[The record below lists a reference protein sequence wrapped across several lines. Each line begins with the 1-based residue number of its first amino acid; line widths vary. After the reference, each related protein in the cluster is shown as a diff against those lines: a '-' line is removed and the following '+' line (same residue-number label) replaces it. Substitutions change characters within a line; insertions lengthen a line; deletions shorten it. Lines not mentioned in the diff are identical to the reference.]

1 MKKLIALCI
10 VLAASAQLFA
20 QEHFGK
26 KITPD
31 GAFTMA
37 ELDAQLKDKEKVEVK
52 VTGKVSAICKAMGC
66 WMKMEREG
74 GEAMMVKMKDHKF
87 YLPKDCEGRTAII
100 EGVASVK
107 KRTVE
112 ELKHYAEDEGKS
124 QAEIDLIT
132 KPEVQKKFM
141 ANGVLV
147 LERN

>member
-31 GAFTMA
+31 GAITMA
-37 ELDAQLKDKEKVEVK
+37 ELDAQLKGKEKVEVK

-87 YLPKDCEGRTAII
+87 YLPKDCEGKTAII

-112 ELKHYAEDEGKS
+112 ELKHYAEDENKS
-124 QAEIDLIT
+124 QAEIDAIKEPT
-132 KPEVQKKFM
+132 EEVVFI
-141 ANGVLV
+141 AAGVILQ
-147 LERN
+147 

>member
-31 GAFTMA
+31 GAITMA

-87 YLPKDCEGRTAII
+87 YLPKDCEGKTAII

-112 ELKHYAEDEGKS
+112 ELKHYAEDENKS
-124 QAEIDLIT
+124 QAEIDAIKEPT
-132 KPEVQKKFM
+132 EEVVFI
-141 ANGVLV
+141 AAGVIL
-147 LERN
+147 L

>member
-31 GAFTMA
+31 GAITMA

-87 YLPKDCEGRTAII
+87 YLPKDCEGKTAII

-112 ELKHYAEDEGKS
+112 ELKHYAEDENKS
-124 QAEIDLIT
+124 QAEIDAIKEPT
-132 KPEVQKKFM
+132 EEVVFI
-141 ANGVLV
+141 AAGVILQ
-147 LERN
+147 

>member
-1 MKKLIALCI
+1 MRKLIALCI
-10 VLAASAQLFA
+10 VVAASTQLFA

-26 KITPD
+26 KITAD
-31 GAFTMA
+31 GAITMA
-37 ELDAQLKDKEKVEVK
+37 ELDAQLKDKEKVEAK

-87 YLPKDCEGRTAII
+87 YLPKDCEGKTAII

-112 ELKHYAEDEGKS
+112 ELKHYAEDENKS
-124 QAEIDLIT
+124 QAEIDAIKEPT
-132 KPEVQKKFM
+132 EEVVFI
-141 ANGVLV
+141 AAGVILQ
-147 LERN
+147 

>member
-1 MKKLIALCI
+1 MRKLIALCI
-10 VLAASAQLFA
+10 VVAASTQLFA

-26 KITPD
+26 KITAE
-31 GAFTMA
+31 GAITMA
-37 ELDAQLKDKEKVEVK
+37 ELDAQLKDKDKVEAK

-87 YLPKDCEGRTAII
+87 YLPKDCEGKTATI

-124 QAEIDLIT
+124 QAEIDAIKEPT
-132 KPEVQKKFM
+132 EEVVFI
-141 ANGVLV
+141 AAGVILQ
-147 LERN
+147 